1 MLWRSDHIQGFSHIQ
16 DTQAQNEALAQE
28 LEALRYNPIEE
39 SEFVIDEDV
48 EIPLEKINGNS
59 LEILIEMESGGA
71 RQFGLKVCASPDGQE
86 QTLVFYDAVEKKL
99 KIDTNQSSLVQGRKS
114 VEAGPFE
121 LKNDERLTL
130 RLFVDKSVVEVF
142 ANGRQAVTRRIYPS
156 RKDSVGV
163 TAFSRGGATKV
174 VRLKAWDMMPSNPY

>member
-1 MLWRSDHIQGFSHIQ
+1 M
-16 DTQAQNEALAQE
+16 
-28 LEALRYNPIEE
+28 
-39 SEFVIDEDV
+39 
-48 EIPLEKINGNS
+48 
-59 LEILIEMESGGA
+59 
-71 RQFGLKVCASPDGQE
+71 
-86 QTLVFYDAVEKKL
+86 
-99 KIDTNQSSLVQGRKS
+99 
-114 VEAGPFE
+114 EAGPLE

-163 TAFSRGGATKV
+163 TVFSRGGPTKV